1 MADEESLL
9 ELGELEAKFIAN
21 GKSYGYSKDALRS
34 YVELRLADVEA
45 RRTRKEEQVKIK
57 QELDDDT
64 RKVGVRIEL
73 KLLDRFNFRSN
84 PWQNFSPQK
93 PLTSQNPSPGKAG
106 NVVSPDSASPLN
118 WPKRT
123 LPCR

>member
-64 RKVGVRIEL
+64 RRRERARTNMTLVMSGLGVAGGD
-73 KLLDRFNFRSN
+73 LD
-84 PWQNFSPQK
+84 
-93 PLTSQNPSPGKAG
+93 
-106 NVVSPDSASPLN
+106 
-118 WPKRT
+118 
-123 LPCR
+123 